1 MQPLASGDVCSPGQL
16 QAAEPTAQVVSG
28 SHCSLQKGSLQKVK
42 TKRSHCSPQ
51 KRGDMEDMGPKSP
64 RRTLPV
70 LLKKL
75 LSFEL
80 IDVSRELATE
90 GNVVLGERW
99 EAKSVDS

>member
-1 MQPLASGDVCSPGQL
+1 
-16 QAAEPTAQVVSG
+16 
-28 SHCSLQKGSLQKVK
+28 
-42 TKRSHCSPQ
+42 
-51 KRGDMEDMGPKSP
+51 MEDMGPKSP
-64 RRTLPV
+64 RRTLLV

-75 LSFEL
+75 LSCEL